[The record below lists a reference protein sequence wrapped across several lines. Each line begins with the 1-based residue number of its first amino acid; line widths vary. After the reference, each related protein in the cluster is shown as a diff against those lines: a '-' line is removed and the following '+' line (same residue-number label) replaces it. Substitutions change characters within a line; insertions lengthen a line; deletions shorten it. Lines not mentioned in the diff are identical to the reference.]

1 MRCFFLTSLFLLPLS
16 GQMLI
21 PPDSDM
27 AARLAPF
34 FEAQPKGTSTPLAC
48 SILPIP
54 ARLSFGFRYWTGY
67 DISLPARQFADS
79 SEGKQRQLVVSAK
92 IQNEAGVTNY
102 LWSSTSLPEKLPGA
116 NWALR
121 GVEFDLGGGF
131 LAGEGKY
138 KVMLLIIDGRGR
150 ECRKSWT
157 ASAKKLSVP
166 MRIPPGEVRE
176 NGMDG
181 WRGIPAKAG
190 ASSKVTVFLHAAPIY
205 RRRNTVKLSAWDRTV
220 LLGSLTSFLETS
232 RFSDARVVVFDL
244 DGRSVL
250 YETETFDRRSF
261 RRLINV
267 LDNANRGTVS
277 LKTLNGPGEA
287 GFLELLVRA
296 ELDRK
301 QNSDA
306 VVFLGPSW
314 RYGGKLT
321 PLLRELRGQFP
332 ETFYVSL
339 TPWFDVADDLLTR
352 FTNAGKGKV
361 LSVYEP
367 TDLAKAIRKIDE
379 VSAQ

>member
-1 MRCFFLTSLFLLPLS
+1 MRYLFLISSLVLPLS

-21 PPDSDM
+21 PADSDM
-27 AARLAPF
+27 ASRLAPY
-34 FEAQPKGTSTPLAC
+34 FEPQPKGKATLLAC
-48 SILPIP
+48 TILAVPV
-54 ARLSFGFRYWTGY
+54 RLSFGFRYWAGY

-92 IQNEAGVTNY
+92 IQNQAGVASY
-102 LWSSTSLPEKLPGA
+102 LWSSTSLPKKLPGA
-116 NWALR
+116 NWAQR

-138 KVMLLIIDGRGR
+138 KVTVLVVDGRGR

-157 ASAKKLSVP
+157 AEAKKLSVP

-190 ASSKVTVFLHAAPIY
+190 AAARVTVFLHAAPIY

-220 LLGSLTSFLETS
+220 LLGSLTSFLEAS
-232 RFSDARVVVFDL
+232 RFSEARVVVFDL

-261 RRLINV
+261 RRLMSV
-267 LDNANRGTVS
+267 LDGAGRGTVS
-277 LKTLNGPGEA
+277 LKTLTGPGEA
-287 GFLELLVRA
+287 GFLEQMVRA
-296 ELDRK
+296 ELSRTET
-301 QNSDA
+301 SDA

-314 RYGGKLT
+314 RYGAKLT
-321 PLLRELRGQFP
+321 PVLRELRGQFP

-361 LSVYEP
+361 LSVYQP